1 MRNQF
6 YERRRKAPKVPAPAW
21 GNSHA
26 AGRSVRM
33 SARLKVVLMHA
44 AFITAFLL
52 LWEYAMRR
60 EWLQA
65 TFFGQP
71 SGIAMYLWDGFVV
84 DRKLW
89 RELGYT
95 IAGTLVS
102 FCLGSVSALTLG
114 LLFVM
119 FPRLE
124 RALDPYLMVL
134 NAMPR
139 FALAPL
145 FLLWFGLGIGS
156 KIAVGTSLSFFIVLA
171 NTVAGIR
178 GVSPDLVTLS
188 RSLGATPRQIFFK
201 VTMPGAVPVIF
212 SGLRLALVFSML
224 GVVGAEII
232 AAEHGLGQTLSY
244 LQSTF
249 NMNGVMGLLVLLAT
263 LGMLVTRGMT
273 RLEKA
278 LLKWQ

>member
-1 MRNQF
+1 MTRATLRTVLPHLVF
-6 YERRRKAPKVPAPAW
+6 I
-21 GNSHA
+21 
-26 AGRSVRM
+26 
-33 SARLKVVLMHA
+33 VV
-44 AFITAFLL
+44 FLL
-52 LWEYAMRR
+52 LWEYTMRR
-60 EWLQA
+60 QWLPE
-65 TFFGQP
+65 TFFGTP
-71 SGIAMYLWDGFVV
+71 SGIAAYLWDGFILG
-84 DRKLW
+84 RKLW

-95 IAGTLVS
+95 VAGTIIS
-102 FCLGSVSALTLG
+102 FLLGSSVALTLG
-114 LLFVM
+114 LVFVM
-119 FPRLE
+119 YPKVE
-124 RALDPYLMVL
+124 QALDPYLMVI

-201 VTMPGAVPVIF
+201 VTLPSAVPVIF
-212 SGLRLALVFSML
+212 SGLRLAMVFSML

-244 LQSTF
+244 LQATF
-249 NMNGVMGLLVLLAT
+249 NMNGVMGLLALLSC

-278 LLKWQ
+278 LSKWQ

>member
-1 MRNQF
+1 MT
-6 YERRRKAPKVPAPAW
+6 ERAKTILP
-21 GNSHA
+21 H
-26 AGRSVRM
+26 
-33 SARLKVVLMHA
+33 VV
-44 AFITAFLL
+44 FIVVFLA
-52 LWEYAMRR
+52 LWEFVMRR
-60 EWLQA
+60 QWLPE
-65 TFFGQP
+65 TFFGTP
-71 SGIAMYLWDGFVV
+71 MGIANYLWDGFVIG
-84 DRKLW
+84 RKLW
-89 RELGYT
+89 LELGYT
-95 IAGTLVS
+95 VGGTIIS
-102 FCLGSVSALTLG
+102 FLLGSVSALALG
-114 LLFVM
+114 LVFVM
-119 FPRLE
+119 FPRVE
-124 RALDPYLMVL
+124 HAMDPYLMVL

-188 RSLGATPRQIFFK
+188 RSLGATPRQVFFK
-201 VTMPGAVPVIF
+201 VTLPGAVPVIF
-212 SGLRLALVFSML
+212 SGLRLALIFSML

-249 NMNGVMGLLVLLAT
+249 NMNGVMGLLALLAL

-273 RLEKA
+273 NLEKT